1 MKKLKYSR
9 VLSELLDSGG
19 ISFINFLR
27 MTGHIFS
34 ALNCCLATFLTRFNF
49 HRMSLSLFPISSLN
63 TIYGKVKKQ
72 QLKKP
77 LDNPIDYFKAF
88 LKKHS

>member
-49 HRMSLSLFPISSLN
+49 HRISLSVFLISSFAK
-63 TIYGKVKKQ
+63 IYDKVKKQ
-72 QLKKP
+72 QLKEP
-77 LDNPIDYFKAF
+77 NR
-88 LKKHS
+88 